1 MHSLQDPSCSVAFMP
16 GNICY
21 TVQCFSDKLCESIPA
36 NPSQAANGSVQI
48 SHIVR
53 GGGAG
58 DDVDEFRTKFGIN
71 KNRCKFF
78 AWCFTVYT
86 TWDPPPAVL
95 LEPLRS
101 YKF

>member
-1 MHSLQDPSCSVAFMP
+1 MYLRVEIFPSHDLFIAFQDEACTVAFMP
-16 GNICY
+16 GRICY
-21 TVQCFSDKLCESIPA
+21 TVHCYSEELCQSIPA

-53 GGGAG
+53 GGGKG

-78 AWCFTVYT
+78 SIRILFFNEFT
-86 TWDPPPAVL
+86 
-95 LEPLRS
+95 
-101 YKF
+101 